1 MVRCMRAPAPASAP
15 TAARPRE
22 WLLVNGLG
30 DSAWGTV
37 TGTRVRSGHAALRIR
52 DGEAA
57 GRTVLLA
64 LDARA
69 IVDDR
74 TFELDARSTDT
85 VLPRGE
91 IESFTTEP
99 LPEWRYRAG
108 AARIGKRVLLLD
120 DQHALVVVF
129 THLDGPAVRIAVAP
143 LFVADDG
150 DPPVAET
157 VPGRV
162 RIGAAGRTVTLWH
175 DGAFLPARG
184 REAPRDDAA
193 DEACE
198 SGVLV
203 GFVEA
208 ALPEGGRLHLVIATD
223 ETLLRKLAEE
233 GRLGT
238 PPPRTLEGCVAA
250 IETHERA
257 RLETERREAIAAAER
272 TAHDAHVAHHPDDA
286 APAAPLLRD
295 DDPWLPR
302 FARAVAWSKQFG
314 GDDDERLTDGVRELR
329 LVRGLLTVRAI
340 EPAREILLAYGQL
353 VRDGLAPSALD
364 PRGHPR
370 YESAEPALWLVV
382 DAELFARRTGEHEFV
397 LRALYP
403 ALEQVIERYRAGTAL
418 GTRLDERGVL
428 VTGEGAAASAPAGL
442 NALWYTA
449 QAALGQLARAVGR
462 KQHGAFYLAWAREHQ
477 ARALEQL
484 WDGDAGVLRTQH
496 AGEPAPTEAASVLA
510 ASLSPALLP
519 AEHAQRLLAAIE
531 RELWTPGGLRD
542 QAGSSRVLTE
552 WMGPFLTAWVRA
564 HGRAAD
570 AQQCARAWA
579 DRFERAI
586 DAFATGHP
594 PDAFE
599 RADGDTDGGPELR
612 PRGAPLSV
620 LAAAEMARF
629 WVEDLDAEWRAI
641 ATDAM
646 R

>member
-1 MVRCMRAPAPASAP
+1 MVRRMRAPAPASAP
-15 TAARPRE
+15 TPTRSRE

-37 TGTRVRSGHAALRIR
+37 AGTRVRPGHAALRIR
-52 DGEAA
+52 AGDDAA
-57 GRTVLLA
+57 TLLLA

-74 TFELDARSTDT
+74 TYELDARSGGTQA
-85 VLPRGE
+85 LQRAE
-91 IESFTTEP
+91 IEAFTTQP

-108 AARIGKRVLLLD
+108 AALIGKRVMLLG
-120 DQHALVVVF
+120 DQHALVVVYS
-129 THLDGPAVRIAVAP
+129 HLGGPTARIAVAP
-143 LFVADDG
+143 LFVANDG
-150 DPPVAET
+150 DAPVAEA

-162 RIGAAGRTVTLWH
+162 RVGAAGRTATLWH

-184 REAPRDDAA
+184 REAPSDDET
-193 DEACE
+193 DETRVTGA
-198 SGVLV
+198 LA

-208 ALPEGGRLHLVIATD
+208 ALPEGGRLHLVIAAD

-250 IETHERA
+250 IEARERA
-257 RLETERREAIAAAER
+257 RLDAERREAIAAAER
-272 TAHDAHVAHHPDDA
+272 TAQDAQLAHQPDA
-286 APAAPLLRD
+286 GAPTAPLLRD

-302 FARAVAWSKQFG
+302 FARAIEWSA
-314 GDDDERLTDGVRELR
+314 RLDGAATGRVTDGVRELR
-329 LVRGLLTVRAI
+329 LVRGLLTVRAV
-340 EPAREILLAYGQL
+340 EPARELLLAYGQL

-364 PRGHPR
+364 PRGRPR
-370 YESAEPALWLVV
+370 YESAEPALWLVSG
-382 DAELFARRTGEHEFV
+382 AELFARRTGEHEFV
-397 LRALYP
+397 QRALYP

-418 GTRLDERGVL
+418 GTRLDARGLL
-428 VTGEGAAASAPAGL
+428 VTGEREGAHAPAGL

-449 QAALGQLARAVGR
+449 QAALGQLARALGR

-477 ARALEQL
+477 ARALEHL
-484 WDGDAGVLRTQH
+484 WDDEAGVLRSSVTH
-496 AGEPAPTEAASVLA
+496 AHAVAELDAAAVLA

-519 AEHAQRLLAAIE
+519 PEHAQRLLAGIE
-531 RELWTPGGLRD
+531 RELLTPGGLRERSE
-542 QAGSSRVLTE
+542 SSRVLTE
-552 WMGPFLTAWVRA
+552 SMGPFLSAWVRA

-570 AQQCARAWA
+570 AQQRARAWA

-586 DAFATGHP
+586 DEFATGLP
-594 PDAFE
+594 PEAFALADAE
-599 RADGDTDGGPELR
+599 SNGGTELR

-629 WVEDLDAEWRAI
+629 WVEDLDAEWRQA
-641 ATDAM
+641 
-646 R
+646 